1 MYIDN
6 SIKLLAANI
15 CHKLHVQY
23 SPETLAR
30 IMTAWLESGLHA
42 GKIDHGVFSALL
54 MLRRINHE
62 MINRLGARRSDRNLV
77 FDNPNRRITHN
88 HPASAVEF
96 FYIECV
102 DAAAAVYLHN
112 SLKYIDFF
120 GKDGVDYRDH
130 PIAWMLFLC
139 DQLQEWMRPSGDPSE
154 DRMKLFK
161 EAAKFVLIPDGSKL
175 VFHYPGDYDK
185 VAEDLRKHIRLFGED
200 FIIYG
205 T

>member
-1 MYIDN
+1 
-6 SIKLLAANI
+6 
-15 CHKLHVQY
+15 
-23 SPETLAR
+23 
-30 IMTAWLESGLHA
+30 
-42 GKIDHGVFSALL
+42 
-54 MLRRINHE
+54 
-62 MINRLGARRSDRNLV
+62 
-77 FDNPNRRITHN
+77 
-88 HPASAVEF
+88 
-96 FYIECV
+96 
-102 DAAAAVYLHN
+102 
-112 SLKYIDFF
+112 
-120 GKDGVDYRDH
+120 
-130 PIAWMLFLC
+130 MLFLC